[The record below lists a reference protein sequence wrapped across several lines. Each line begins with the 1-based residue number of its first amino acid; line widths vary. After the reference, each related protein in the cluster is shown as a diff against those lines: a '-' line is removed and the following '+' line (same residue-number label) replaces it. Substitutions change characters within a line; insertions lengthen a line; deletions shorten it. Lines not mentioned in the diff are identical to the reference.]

1 MAEIAASIIGIA
13 GAGVSVVS
21 ALTKF
26 SISIRGS
33 SEKINALASRV
44 SLTASILSDI
54 ATTIEGNEGGF
65 RAKEFTGTWEGVLR
79 GCEASYEKIGMAV
92 GKARRRGGGTSDG
105 DGKVTVWGK
114 LVWALG
120 GEGEMR
126 DLEAG
131 LERCCQQVMMMQ
143 QAVQM
148 SVLSLIDKRCVFK
161 FQDSFDRLLLMNI
174 EPNSVQQKQR
184 NDENSWEKLSG
195 YFET

>member
-79 GCEASYEKIGMAV
+79 GC
-92 GKARRRGGGTSDG
+92 
-105 DGKVTVWGK
+105 
-114 LVWALG
+114 
-120 GEGEMR
+120 
-126 DLEAG
+126 
-131 LERCCQQVMMMQ
+131 
-143 QAVQM
+143 
-148 SVLSLIDKRCVFK
+148 
-161 FQDSFDRLLLMNI
+161 
-174 EPNSVQQKQR
+174 
-184 NDENSWEKLSG
+184 
-195 YFET
+195 